1 MTRLFRSFLLSLV
14 LAAASGAALAA
25 ESTEPVE
32 RDETATAAEQEP
44 EHNVNIK
51 LPPSGNVVVNVWGE
65 ARLAANHVADGVIAI
80 FGDAHVDGEVVE
92 AVVTVFG
99 NSYVSSTGTVHD
111 GVVSLFGNTYIDG
124 EVKEA
129 AVSVFGDL
137 ELGPNAR

>member
-14 LAAASGAALAA
+14 LAASGAAIAA

-32 RDETATAAEQEP
+32 RDETATAAEQKQEP
-44 EHNVNIK
+44 EHNIDIK

-80 FGDAHVDGEVVE
+80 FGDAHVEGEVVD
-92 AVVTVFG
+92 AVVTIFG
-99 NSYVSSTGTVHD
+99 NSYVAETGKVHD

-124 EVKEA
+124 EVK
-129 AVSVFGDL
+129 
-137 ELGPNAR
+137 